1 MDVFMFQG
9 LGMYG
14 SDVAANARF
23 GNSEQIGGQVHVR
36 TLQKQAES
44 KSTDAV
50 LDFNSWFVGQ
60 Q

>member
-9 LGMYG
+9 LGMYE

-23 GNSEQIGGQVHVR
+23 GNSEQNGGQVHVC
-36 TLQKQAES
+36 TLQKQTES

-50 LDFNSWFVGQ
+50 LDFNSWYVRQ